1 MDFLFYLES
10 IRTPF
15 FTKFFH
21 LLTFFGEEVF
31 VLFLLCSLY
40 WCFNKKLAYRLCFSY
55 FISGLCIQML
65 KVTFR
70 VPRPWLKDPNFHPEE
85 SALKTATGY
94 SFPSGHTQS
103 ATSAYTS
110 IATYSKNW
118 VITIISFILILGVGL
133 SRMYLGVHTPQD
145 VLCSFFITI
154 ILTICVGIVYDH
166 VELTKK
172 TKKYILAGLLIF
184 SATAILYSLFL
195 IGQGIVPAD
204 RGADCYK
211 AGGAGIGFAIGWYI
225 ETTYINFDE
234 TPSSVKSGTTRL
246 FIGVLVAIVLKIG
259 WKNIFGASIPSDIL
273 RYCVLVLWLT
283 VVYPFFIKKSS
294 FLS

>member
-10 IRTPF
+10 MRTPF

-21 LLTFFGEEVF
+21 FLTFFGEEVF
-31 VLFLLCSLY
+31 ILFLLCSLY
-40 WCFNKKLAYRLCFSY
+40 WCFNKKLAYGLCFSY

-65 KVTFR
+65 KITFR
-70 VPRPWLKDPNFHPEE
+70 VPRPWLKAPNFHPEE

-110 IATYSKNW
+110 IAAYAKKP
-118 VITIISFILILGVGL
+118 VITLLSIILIIGVGL

-145 VLCSFFITI
+145 VLCSFLITLV
-154 ILTICVGIVYDH
+154 LTLCVSAIYH
-166 VELTKK
+166 RMEFTK
-172 TKKYILAGLLIF
+172 TNKKYIFIGLLLF
-184 SATAILYSLFL
+184 SIVSILYSLYL
-195 IGQGIVPAD
+195 INQGIIPLD

-225 ETTYINFDE
+225 ETTYINFNE
-234 TPSSVKSGTTRL
+234 VPTSVKSGAIRL
-246 FIGVLVAIVLKIG
+246 FIGILVAIILKFG
-259 WKNIFGASIPSDIL
+259 WKNIFGTSIPSDIL
-273 RYCVLVLWLT
+273 RYCILVLWLT
-283 VVYPFFIKKSS
+283 VAYPYIIKKFS